1 MKFNDTLTEFVR
13 LDLEIGSVPA
23 LLGEPGIGKSSFV
36 EALARDMD
44 TKAFVL
50 PCNQLADKADLTG
63 ARLVP
68 YKKPDG
74 TESYKQVFYP
84 HDVVTAAIDYAEAN
98 PGEWP
103 VLFFDEIN
111 RTTPDVTSA
120 ILTMITLRRL
130 GREDLPKNLRIV
142 VAGNDKG
149 NVVALDDASVSRF
162 AIYRVEPEA
171 QTLIQLLGDNMNPHV
186 RAVLTRFPHLVFEK
200 SRPAAIMSDG
210 MDDDDDSTTASYS
223 DLLDS
228 GEEMLQLTTP
238 RTIEAISKWLNTVSD
253 EKVKE
258 YMVTTVV
265 NNDGRETTLLAEA
278 IEAHVGDTEFATH
291 LLNEVATA
299 ASAGNVSQAPR
310 LTAPKPNA
318 FETLRAAQTVDE
330 LDDLISSLTEHERSG
345 CLLHAVY
352 DSADNAMIV
361 THLAQ
366 QVQSLERDH
375 NALFVQLLANSQ
387 VNERNLEAFV
397 GSGTAS
403 GTLAKSLVDA
413 FSG

>member
-13 LDLEIGSVPA
+13 LDLEIGAVPA

-36 EALARDMD
+36 EGLARNMD

-68 YKKPDG
+68 YQKADG
-74 TESYKQVFYP
+74 SDSYKQVFYP
-84 HDVVTAAIDYAEAN
+84 HDVVQAAIDYANDN

-103 VLFFDEIN
+103 ILFFDEIN

-171 QTLIQLLGDNMNPHV
+171 QTLIQILGDAINPHV

-200 SRPAAIMSDG
+200 SRPASIMSDG
-210 MDDDDDSTTASYS
+210 TDDDDDTTATYS

-238 RTIEAISKWLNTVSD
+238 RTIEGISNWLNTVSD
-253 EKVKE
+253 EKIKE
-258 YMVTTVV
+258 YMATTVV
-265 NNDGRETTLLAEA
+265 NGEGRESTLLAEA

-291 LLNEVATA
+291 LLNEVASA
-299 ASAGNVSQAPR
+299 ASSGNVSQAAR
-310 LTAPKPNA
+310 LSAPKPNA
-318 FETLRAAQTVDE
+318 FDTLKAARTVDE
-330 LDDLISSLTEHERSG
+330 LEDLISSLTEHERSG
-345 CLLHAVY
+345 CLLY
-352 DSADNAMIV
+352 SIFDNSDNTLLV
-361 THLAQ
+361 GQLAQ
-366 QVQSLERDH
+366 QVNSLERDH
-375 NALFVQLLANSQ
+375 NTVFVQLLANSQ
-387 VNERNLEAFV
+387 VNDRNLDAFV
-397 GSGTAS
+397 NSGTTS
-403 GTLAKSLVDA
+403 GTMAKSLVDA
-413 FSG
+413 LVG